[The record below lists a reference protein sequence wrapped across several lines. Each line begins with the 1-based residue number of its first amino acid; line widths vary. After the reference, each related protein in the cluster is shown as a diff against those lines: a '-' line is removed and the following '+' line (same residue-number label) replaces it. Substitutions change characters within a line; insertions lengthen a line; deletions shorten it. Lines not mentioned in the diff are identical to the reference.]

1 MREDCMREINMGT
14 TILETNH
21 KIIKYLFFVFL
32 FIFILQNKNALSIEN
47 RIIFK
52 IDNKIITSMDVK
64 NEINYL
70 TSLNPKLKKLSD
82 SQLTEISKNS
92 LIRERIKQIEI
103 SKYSNLKIP
112 QEYLEQLVQNIY
124 KKIEIQTLDNF
135 KKFLKFRKIN
145 FEEILLKIETEA
157 IWNEII
163 VTKFSNKIKI
173 DKIKLREQILKNTK
187 KQNKFYLMSEILFEI
202 SNENELE
209 NRYNEITKSINEFG
223 FENTASKY
231 SISQSAE
238 FGGKLD
244 WINENT
250 LNSEIRKILNKTKIN
265 KITKPIIIPSGFLI
279 LKINNI
285 KSEQIKKNLDIDSE
299 LDNLIKISTNNQLN
313 QYSIIYYNK
322 IKEDVEIKKF

>member
-1 MREDCMREINMGT
+1 MNETNMGT
-14 TILETNH
+14 TILENNN
-21 KIIKYLFFVFL
+21 KIIKYLLVIFI
-32 FIFILQNKNALSIEN
+32 FIFILQNKNAHSSEN

-52 IDNKIITSMDVK
+52 IDNQIITNIDVE

-70 TSLNPKLKKLSD
+70 TSLNPKLKKLNNF
-82 SQLTEISKNS
+82 QLIEISENS
-92 LIRERIKQIEI
+92 LIREKIKQIEI
-103 SKYSNLKIP
+103 SKYSDLKIP
-112 QEYLEQLVQNIY
+112 EEYLDQLVQNVY
-124 KKIEIQTLDNF
+124 KKIGLQKLDDF

-163 VTKFSNKIKI
+163 VIKFSNKIKI
-173 DKIKLREQILKNTK
+173 DKTNLRKKILKSTNN
-187 KQNKFYLMSEILFEI
+187 QNKIYLMSEILFEVN
-202 SNENELE
+202 NENELE
-209 NRYNEITKSINEFG
+209 NKYNEIIKSINKFG

-231 SISQSAE
+231 SVSQSAD

-250 LNSEIRKILNKTKIN
+250 LNNEIKKILNTTKIN
-265 KITKPIIIPSGFLI
+265 EITKPIIVPGGFLI
-279 LKINNI
+279 LKVNNI
-285 KSEQIKKNLDIDSE
+285 KLKQIEKNVDSE
-299 LDNLIKISTNNQLN
+299 LNNLIKISTNNQLN

>member
-1 MREDCMREINMGT
+1 MNETNMGT
-14 TILETNH
+14 TILENNN
-21 KIIKYLFFVFL
+21 KIIKYLLVIFI
-32 FIFILQNKNALSIEN
+32 FIFILQNKNAHSSEN

-52 IDNKIITSMDVK
+52 IDNQIITNIDVE

-70 TSLNPKLKKLSD
+70 TSLNPKLKKLNNF
-82 SQLTEISKNS
+82 QLIEISENS
-92 LIRERIKQIEI
+92 LIREKIKQIEI
-103 SKYSNLKIP
+103 SKYSDLKIP
-112 QEYLEQLVQNIY
+112 KEYLDQLVQNVY
-124 KKIEIQTLDNF
+124 KKIGLQTLDDF

-163 VTKFSNKIKI
+163 VIKFSNKIKI
-173 DKIKLREQILKNTK
+173 DKTNLRKKILKSTNN
-187 KQNKFYLMSEILFEI
+187 QNKIYLMSEILFEVN
-202 SNENELE
+202 NENELE
-209 NRYNEITKSINEFG
+209 NKYNEIIKSINKFG

-231 SISQSAE
+231 SVSQSAD

-250 LNSEIRKILNKTKIN
+250 LNNEIKKILNTTKIN
-265 KITKPIIIPSGFLI
+265 EITKPIIVPGGFLI
-279 LKINNI
+279 LKVNNI
-285 KSEQIKKNLDIDSE
+285 KLKQIEKNVDSE
-299 LDNLIKISTNNQLN
+299 LNNLIKISTNNQLN

>member
-1 MREDCMREINMGT
+1 MNETNMGT
-14 TILETNH
+14 TILENNN
-21 KIIKYLFFVFL
+21 KIIKYLLVIFI
-32 FIFILQNKNALSIEN
+32 FIFILQNKNAHSSEN

-52 IDNKIITSMDVK
+52 IDNQIITNIDVE

-70 TSLNPKLKKLSD
+70 TSLNPKLKKLNNF
-82 SQLTEISKNS
+82 QLIEISENS
-92 LIRERIKQIEI
+92 LIREKIKQIEI
-103 SKYSNLKIP
+103 SKYSDLKIP
-112 QEYLEQLVQNIY
+112 EEYLDQLVQNVY
-124 KKIEIQTLDNF
+124 KKIGLQTLDDF

-163 VTKFSNKIKI
+163 VIKFSNKIKI
-173 DKIKLREQILKNTK
+173 DKTNLRKKILKSTNN
-187 KQNKFYLMSEILFEI
+187 QNKIYLMSEIFFEVN
-202 SNENELE
+202 NENELE
-209 NRYNEITKSINEFG
+209 NKYNEIIKSINKFG

-231 SISQSAE
+231 SISQSAD

-250 LNSEIRKILNKTKIN
+250 LNNEIKKILNTTKIN
-265 KITKPIIIPSGFLI
+265 EITKPIIVPGGFLI
-279 LKINNI
+279 LKVNNI
-285 KSEQIKKNLDIDSE
+285 KLKQIEKNVDSE
-299 LDNLIKISTNNQLN
+299 LNNLIKISTNNQLN